1 MYNFITHRFIS
12 IKQVSK
18 CFNSYQDKY
27 KKSYI
32 HNFRCMEIL
41 KSLKEMY
48 PLEISSRFNNTRMV
62 CQKNKLTIKMLIFQM
77 IVHCKKY
84 NKQ

>member
-1 MYNFITHRFIS
+1 
-12 IKQVSK
+12 
-18 CFNSYQDKY
+18 
-27 KKSYI
+27 
-32 HNFRCMEIL
+32 MEIL

-48 PLEISSRFNNTRMV
+48 PLEISSRFNNIRMV

>member
-1 MYNFITHRFIS
+1 MYKFNTHRFIS

-18 CFNSYQDKY
+18 CFNDYQD

-48 PLEISSRFNNTRMV
+48 LLEISSRFNNTRMV
-62 CQKNKLTIKMLIFQM
+62 FQTKNKLTIKMLIFQM